1 MMTGLAGGTGK
12 HSTVISPNYP
22 KSRKEAIPLM
32 RYIKSRANTGPPG
45 AGEINH
51 EADNRK
57 DVRLQHKFKI

>member
-1 MMTGLAGGTGK
+1 
-12 HSTVISPNYP
+12 
-22 KSRKEAIPLM
+22 M

-57 DVRLQHKFKI
+57 DVRLQHKSKIIKTKGFKNNEHNN

>member
-1 MMTGLAGGTGK
+1 
-12 HSTVISPNYP
+12 
-22 KSRKEAIPLM
+22 M

-57 DVRLQHKFKI
+57 DVSLNKNERMLKQ

>member
-1 MMTGLAGGTGK
+1 LTGER
-12 HSTVISPNYP
+12 STVISPDYP

-45 AGEINH
+45 AGGINP

-57 DVRLQHKFKI
+57 DVSLNKNERMLKQ